1 MFLYRFYHLMKRSK
15 SRVFNTPLIFQMEAV
30 ECGAA
35 SLAIILGFYGR
46 YIPLEQ
52 LRVECGVSRD
62 GSKASNV
69 LKVGQKH
76 DLDSAGFSRE
86 LNEMRS
92 LSAPCII
99 FWEFN
104 HFVVFEGYRKGIYYI
119 NDPAFGKRQLNE
131 SEFSESFTGITL
143 EFNPSSNFKR
153 YGKSYSVIR
162 DVLKWIK
169 GFEKPLALIVLLGI
183 MLSVPMVLIPLYS
196 RFFID
201 YILIEQNFDWMSML
215 TKAILVTSVLI
226 IVLELI
232 KKEVLR
238 RLQVKLAIK
247 LGFVFVTRLFRLPM
261 HFFLQRDKAELV
273 SRVELCD
280 VAARLIV
287 GPVTLFFISAF
298 NLILFTVALVLF
310 DPGLAVVGILS
321 SVIIVF
327 FLSYIA
333 KQSIGSNIRFRKER
347 SSLIGYS
354 INGISLIETLK
365 ATGMESE
372 YFEKWSGHLAKMHNA
387 EYKVGQFS
395 IFSALVPVSMSMLT
409 VILILLIGSK
419 MVIEGTLSIGSL
431 VGVITLSQGFNSALI
446 SMAEISK
453 FVPQLSGS
461 FNAMNDIFNYNSQ
474 KRNTRTSISLNST
487 SEALVEIVDLTFGY
501 IQLAQPI
508 VTGITITLN
517 QGEKI
522 ALVGR
527 SGSGKST
534 IAKVVSGMYS
544 PWSGYVLVNGKDIGD
559 ISYSSLAGFVCVVE
573 QQTRLFSGTV
583 RENLL
588 MWNSIPKEEEMI
600 ETCKRIGLHDEIMSR
615 PQGYDFRLEENA
627 RNLSGGQRQRLEIAR
642 CLLRKPKVLILD
654 EATSALDEATE
665 KTVMDYVLSL
675 NMGVII
681 IAHRLGTIRN
691 CGKIYVFD
699 KGTVIESGSH
709 ADLISNK
716 GKYYE
721 LVNTQ
726 DD

>member
-1 MFLYRFYHLMKRSK
+1 MRKSK
-15 SRVFNTPLIFQMEAV
+15 PSVFNTPLVFQMEAV

-35 SLAIILGFYGR
+35 ALAIILGYHGR
-46 YIPLEQ
+46 YIPLDQ

-62 GSKASNV
+62 GSKASHL
-69 LKVGQKH
+69 LKVGQNH
-76 DLDSAGFSRE
+76 NLHAAGFSRE
-86 LNEMRS
+86 LND
-92 LSAPCII
+92 LHGLNAPCIL

-119 NDPAFGKRQLNE
+119 NDPAFGKRQLSE
-131 SEFSESFTGITL
+131 SEFSEAFTGITL
-143 EFNPSSNFKR
+143 EFNPTVNFKR
-153 YGKSYSVIR
+153 FGKPYNVIT
-162 DVLKWIK
+162 DVLTWVK
-169 GFEKPLALIVLLGI
+169 GFEKPLALIILLGI

-201 YILIEQNFDWMSML
+201 YILIEQNIDWMFML
-215 TKAILVTSVLI
+215 TKAILVTTSLI
-226 IVLELI
+226 VVLELI
-232 KKEVLR
+232 KKNVLR

-298 NLILFTVALVLF
+298 NLVLFTVALILF
-310 DPGLAVVGILS
+310 DPGLAIIGILS
-321 SVIIVF
+321 SVIIVLL
-327 FLSYIA
+327 LSYIG
-333 KQSIGSNIRFRKER
+333 KRSIGSNIRFRKER
-347 SSLIGYS
+347 SSLVGYS

-387 EYKVGQFS
+387 EFKAGQFG
-395 IFSALVPVSMSMLT
+395 IYSALIPVAMSMLT
-409 VILILLIGSK
+409 VILILWIGSN
-419 MVIEGTLSIGSL
+419 MVISGTLSIGSL

-446 SMAEISK
+446 SMSDISK
-453 FVPQLSGS
+453 FIPQLSGS
-461 FNAMNDIFNYNSQ
+461 FNSMNDIFNYHTQ
-474 KRNTRTSISLNST
+474 KKNAKTSISLSSNSG
-487 SEALVEIVDLTFGY
+487 ALVEIVDLSFGY
-501 IQLAQPI
+501 VQLAKPI
-508 VTGITITLN
+508 VTGINITLDHG
-517 QGEKI
+517 QKI

-544 PWSGYVLVNGKDIGD
+544 PWSGHVLVNGKNIGD
-559 ISYSSLAGFVCVVE
+559 ISFSSLAGFVCVVE

-588 MWNSIPKEEEMI
+588 MWNTSTEEEDMI
-600 ETCKRIGLHDEIMSR
+600 ETCKQIGLHDEIMAR
-615 PQGYDFRLEENA
+615 AKGYDFRLEENA

-642 CLLRKPKVLILD
+642 CLLRKPKLLILD
-654 EATSALDEATE
+654 EATSALDETTE
-665 KTVMDYVLSL
+665 KIVMDHILSL
-675 NMGVII
+675 NMGVIV

-699 KGTVIESGSH
+699 KGTVIESGNH

>member
-1 MFLYRFYHLMKRSK
+1 MRKSK
-15 SRVFNTPLIFQMEAV
+15 PSVFNTPLVFQMEAV

-35 SLAIILGFYGR
+35 ALAIILGYHGR
-46 YIPLEQ
+46 YIPLDQ

-62 GSKASNV
+62 GSKASHL
-69 LKVGQKH
+69 LKVGQNH
-76 DLDSAGFSRE
+76 NLHAAGFSRE
-86 LNEMRS
+86 LND
-92 LSAPCII
+92 LHGLNAPCIL

-119 NDPAFGKRQLNE
+119 NDPAFGKRQLSE
-131 SEFSESFTGITL
+131 SEFSEAFTGITL
-143 EFNPSSNFKR
+143 EFNPTFNFKR
-153 YGKSYSVIR
+153 FGKPYNVIT
-162 DVLKWIK
+162 DVLTWVK
-169 GFEKPLALIVLLGI
+169 GFEKPLALIILLGI

-201 YILIEQNFDWMSML
+201 YILIEQNIDWMFML
-215 TKAILVTSVLI
+215 TKAILVTTSLI
-226 IVLELI
+226 VVLELI
-232 KKEVLR
+232 KKNVLR

-298 NLILFTVALVLF
+298 NLVLFTVALILF
-310 DPGLAVVGILS
+310 DPGLAIIGILS
-321 SVIIVF
+321 SVIIVLL
-327 FLSYIA
+327 LSYIG
-333 KQSIGSNIRFRKER
+333 KRSIGSNIRFRKER
-347 SSLIGYS
+347 SSLVGYS

-387 EYKVGQFS
+387 EFKAGQFG
-395 IFSALVPVSMSMLT
+395 IYSALIPVAMSMLT
-409 VILILLIGSK
+409 VILILWIGSN
-419 MVIEGTLSIGSL
+419 MVISGTLSIGSL

-446 SMAEISK
+446 SMSDISK
-453 FVPQLSGS
+453 FIPQLSGS
-461 FNAMNDIFNYNSQ
+461 FNSMNDIFNYHTQ
-474 KRNTRTSISLNST
+474 KKNAKTSISLSSNSG
-487 SEALVEIVDLTFGY
+487 ALVEIVDLSFGY
-501 IQLAQPI
+501 VQLAKPI
-508 VTGITITLN
+508 VTGINITLDHG
-517 QGEKI
+517 QKI

-544 PWSGYVLVNGKDIGD
+544 PWSGHVLVNGKNIGD
-559 ISYSSLAGFVCVVE
+559 ISFSSLAGFVCVVE

-588 MWNSIPKEEEMI
+588 MWNTSTEEEDMI
-600 ETCKRIGLHDEIMSR
+600 ETCKQIGLHDEIMAR
-615 PQGYDFRLEENA
+615 AKGYDFRLEENA

-642 CLLRKPKVLILD
+642 CLLRKPKLLILD
-654 EATSALDEATE
+654 EATSALDETTE
-665 KTVMDYVLSL
+665 KIVMDHILSL
-675 NMGVII
+675 NMGVIV

-699 KGTVIESGSH
+699 KGTVIESGNH